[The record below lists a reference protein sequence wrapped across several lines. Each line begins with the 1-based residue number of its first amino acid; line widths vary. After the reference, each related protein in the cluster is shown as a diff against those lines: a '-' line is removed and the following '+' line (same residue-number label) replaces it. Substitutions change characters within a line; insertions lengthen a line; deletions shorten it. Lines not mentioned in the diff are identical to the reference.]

1 MTHFL
6 FVDESGHD
14 RKASPYEVLA
24 GLAIEDR
31 DLWNLIRAVQQAELE
46 FFGRRYSIGPQE
58 LKAKR
63 LLKTKTFRLA
73 DTQPTIPDEERVA
86 LARQCLDSGAG
97 AIPRQLGAL
106 AQAKLAF
113 VDRVFQLCADF
124 RCRAF
129 AIIVDKSAPPPA
141 DQAMLRK
148 DYSFLFERFF
158 YFLEDVGPTAIGAVV
173 FDELERSRSHLLVGQ
188 MYAYFE
194 QTMKGRQRAGRVIP
208 EPFFV
213 HSDLTTGIQLVD
225 LLAYVVSW
233 GFRGITGMSEPARA
247 ELDGFVRQVCGLR
260 HRAVRAVG
268 ENPEF
273 GIWSFHYIR
282 DLRPGGER
290 GCES

>member
-31 DLWNLIRAVQQAELE
+31 DLWNLIQAVQQAELE
-46 FFGRRYSIGPQE
+46 HFGRRYSSGPQE

-63 LLKTKTFRLA
+63 LLKTKTYRLA
-73 DTQPTIPDEERVA
+73 EREPDIPAEQRVV
-86 LARQCLDSGAG
+86 LARECLDCGSGAT
-97 AIPRQLGAL
+97 PSQLAAL

-113 VDRVFQLCADF
+113 VERVFQLCADY
-124 RCRAF
+124 RCKAF
-129 AIIVDKSAPPPA
+129 AIIVDKASPRPA
-141 DQAMLRK
+141 DDTMLRR
-148 DYSFLFERFF
+148 DYAFLFERFF
-158 YFLEDVGPTAIGAVV
+158 YFLEDIGPTTMGAVV

-194 QTMKGRQRAGRVIP
+194 QTAKGRQRAGRVIP

-233 GFRGITGMSEPARA
+233 GFRGIRDMVEPARP
-247 ELDGFVRQVCGLR
+247 ELDGFVQQACGLR
-260 HRAVRAVG
+260 HKAVRAVG
-268 ENPEF
+268 ENPDF
-273 GIWSFHYIR
+273 GIWSFYYIR
-282 DLRPGGER
+282 DLRPAGER
-290 GCES
+290 GCEP